1 VGQGQLLGI
10 DPPGHG
16 VMLLDLARIEAGI
29 NQPPPLLSAQGMARE
44 HQGNAQAAAQQRR
57 HITGIGVVGMDQIRP
72 LILL

>member
-44 HQGNAQAAAQQRR
+44 HQGNAQAASA
-57 HITGIGVVGMDQIRP
+57 
-72 LILL
+72 